1 MKLKSL
7 SSILT
12 NGSIGGVYL
21 RDVRT
26 EPIIL
31 ISTECK
37 MFRQVADLTRL
48 TAFLYMKRL
57 NNIFLLPI
65 TPCKP
70 CLAKADVASHA
81 DKRGAADVMF
91 TARTATLG
99 LTSSYDLYVGP
110 NYIRINKG
118 PTALHYL
125 KIGVEDTPYWQLLH
139 GSRSGEGVCVLGFRF
154 QG

>member
-7 SSILT
+7 SSIIA
-12 NGSIGGVYL
+12 NGSIAGVYL
-21 RDVRT
+21 RDART
-26 EPIIL
+26 EPIIS
-31 ISTECK
+31 ISAECE

-48 TAFLYMKRL
+48 TAFLDMKDL
-57 NNIFLLPI
+57 NNVFLCPI

-70 CLAKADVASHA
+70 RLAKADVASHA

-99 LTSSYDLYVGP
+99 LTGSYDLYVVP
-110 NYIRINKG
+110 NYIRVNEG

-125 KIGVEDTPYWQLLH
+125 NNGVEDMPH
-139 GSRSGEGVCVLGFRF
+139 C
-154 QG
+154 